1 MSKFFG
7 ITIDPWIPALNYKI
21 YFFRDNSGIIEFNEI
36 ELFYKNE
43 LIKVVGGMDRAKK
56 FGFMTVTNFM
66 AEVKVRIY
74 IIRVRNHS
82 PLPMVHWLDSDLILK
97 LFEIFENCKNCIAIW

>member
-1 MSKFFG
+1 MLKFFG
-7 ITIDPWIPALNYKI
+7 IKIDPWIPALNYKK

-56 FGFMTVTNFM
+56 FGFMTVKNFM
-66 AEVKVRIY
+66 AEVKVRISSCPESFT
-74 IIRVRNHS
+74 IGWIQS
-82 PLPMVHWLDSDLILK
+82 LISIFAPMGLYMNQNRKK
-97 LFEIFENCKNCIAIW
+97 LRKGL